1 MRIKNSFSSRAV
13 DKKESGP
20 FVKKAKSDSSFSSA
34 LACVQGNIDSYA
46 RDVETLKDEIDI
58 AGGRLEQEPT
68 LENFG
73 KFRDLL
79 SQLVRRVGAEAY
91 RLEKIG
97 GTPNNPRYFE
107 EIRIINKEA
116 DELYQMIV
124 SRQRDR
130 MAIVEK
136 VIGIKG
142 LVVDLVT

>member
-1 MRIKNSFSSRAV
+1 MRIRNSFSSRVV
-13 DKKESGP
+13 DKKESGSLI
-20 FVKKAKSDSSFSSA
+20 KKARSDSSFSSA
-34 LACVQGNIDSYA
+34 LACVQGDMDSYA
-46 RDVETLKDEIDI
+46 RDVETLRGEIDL
-58 AGGRLEQEPT
+58 AGSRLEQEPT
-68 LENFG
+68 LEHFG
-73 KFRDLL
+73 KFRELL
-79 SQLVRRVGAEAY
+79 SQLVTRVGSEAY

-97 GTPNNPRYFE
+97 GTSNNPRYFE

-142 LVVDLVT
+142 LVVDLIT